1 MNMKKIAFVAGGVL
15 LVVALPGFLHA
26 SGTVVEQIVARVN
39 NDIITL
45 SEYQKA
51 ESSLHQEATQD
62 CQGCSEEKINDM
74 VTDEKKN
81 LLRDMIDQSLMVQR
95 AKDMN
100 INVDT
105 DVIKQLDEIRQQ
117 NNLPSM
123 DALQKAVESQGV
135 NWEDYKQQ
143 FRDRLL
149 TQKVVQ
155 QEVGPTVKIG
165 GDEVKKYY
173 EAHQSQ
179 FVKPEE
185 VDLSEIFMSTEN
197 KTPQEAAAVKAK
209 AEALEKRVK
218 AGDDFGA
225 LAKRF
230 SEDSAASVGGE
241 VGEFQRGTMAPDV
254 EKEVFSLK
262 KGDSTDLMQVHNG
275 FEIYHVNQRFEA
287 GLQPLTKVEDEIENG
302 LYQTRIQAAMQKYYT
317 QLRHDSYIITAPG
330 YTDSGAVAGNSV
342 IQEVPFSSEKA
353 KEKKKKTPK
362 TAADDDEG
370 DGNP

>member
-1 MNMKKIAFVAGGVL
+1 MIMKKIAFVAVGAL
-15 LVVALPGFLHA
+15 LAVAFPAFLHA
-26 SGTVVEQIVARVN
+26 SGTVVEEIVARVN

-45 SEYQKA
+45 SDYQKA
-51 ESSLHQEATQD
+51 ETSLHQEAVQD
-62 CQGCSEEKINDM
+62 CQGCSEQKISDI
-74 VTDEKKN
+74 VGDERKN
-81 LLRDMIDQSLMVQR
+81 LLRDLIDRSLMVQR

-100 INVDT
+100 IDVET
-105 DVIKQLDEIRQQ
+105 DLIKRLDDIRQQ

-135 NWEDYKQQ
+135 SWEDYKQQ

-149 TQKVVQ
+149 TEKVVQ

-173 EAHQSQ
+173 ESHKSE

-185 VDLSEIFMSTEN
+185 VDLSEIFLSTEN
-197 KTPQEAAAVKAK
+197 KTTQEVTTVKEK
-209 AEALEKRVK
+209 AEAVEKRIK
-218 AGDDFGA
+218 LGDDFAA

-241 VGEFQRGTMAPDV
+241 VGEFQRGTMTPDI
-254 EKEVFSLK
+254 EKAVFSMK
-262 KGDSTDLMQVHNG
+262 RGDSTDVMPVHNG

-287 GLQPLTKVEDEIENG
+287 GLQPLTKVENEIENE
-302 LYQTRIQAAMQKYYT
+302 LYQSRIQAAMQKYYT
-317 QLRHDSYIITAPG
+317 QLRHDSYITTAPG
-330 YTDSGAVAGNSV
+330 YIDTGAMAGNTV
-342 IQEVPFSSEKA
+342 IQEVPFNSDKA
-353 KEKKKKTPK
+353 KDKKKKAPK
-362 TAADDDEG
+362 ATAADDDT